1 MEGKAIKKSKSTIY
15 LFVFILLAGSLVVGC
30 GEAEAPAEVYTGEAE
45 GGHGPVVVE
54 VTMEGDQ
61 IVDIEVVE
69 EQETDYLGP
78 PAFEE
83 LIPQIIDA
91 QSTEGIDAVAGATVS
106 SEALFEAVNEALDE
120 AN

>member
-1 MEGKAIKKSKSTIY
+1 ME
-15 LFVFILLAGSLVVGC
+15 
-30 GEAEAPAEVYTGEAE
+30 EAYTVTGEAE

-61 IVDIEVVE
+61 ITGIEVVE
-69 EQETDYLGP
+69 EQETEDLGP

-91 QSTEGIDAVAGATVS
+91 QSTEGIDAVSGATVS
-106 SEALFEAVNEALDE
+106 SEALFEAVDEALDKAE
-120 AN
+120 